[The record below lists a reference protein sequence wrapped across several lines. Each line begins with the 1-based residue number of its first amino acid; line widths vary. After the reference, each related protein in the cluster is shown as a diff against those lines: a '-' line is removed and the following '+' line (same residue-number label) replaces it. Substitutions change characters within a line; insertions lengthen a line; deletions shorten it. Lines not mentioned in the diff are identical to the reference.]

1 MNLTLAGIGVVILA
15 VIAGLWAWT
24 RRIRKAGEDSVRA
37 GVTAKTA
44 EVAQKQGEAIAS
56 APDSKADIID
66 RLREKGL

>member
-37 GVTAKTA
+37 
-44 EVAQKQGEAIAS
+44 EVAIETVDVMKRQDKAAAEAPKTKDALV
-56 APDSKADIID
+56 D
-66 RLREKGL
+66 RLRKGGF